1 MQESHGG
8 QIHGRRRGA
17 PSWLVLILFSLPAP
31 PGAMSRDYTTG
42 NLVRLGLAVII
53 VVIMGALVV
62 EAWCSQ
68 KESPRGSA

>member
-1 MQESHGG
+1 MQESHSGE
-8 QIHGRRRGA
+8 IHGRRRGA
-17 PSWLVLILFSLPAP
+17 PSRLVLILFSLPAT
-31 PGAMSRDYTTG
+31 PGATWGDYTTG